1 MLPVVKYITFSGVI
15 KNELFGVH
23 PFFQDFSALFAVLYD
38 LVYLKNKDEKNIG
51 LLFISIFC
59 NQISARQG
67 VAVNSDGTA
76 PHSSAMLDVKS
87 TNKGMLVPRVSL
99 LSPTDAV
106 TIPFPANSLLVYNT
120 NVNKAQMPDGEGFY
134 YWDINIWRLIS
145 PLTKENI
152 STIGYDA
159 FINI

>member
-1 MLPVVKYITFSGVI
+1 MHPV
-15 KNELFGVH
+15 
-23 PFFQDFSALFAVLYD
+23 FQDFSALFVVLYD
-38 LVYLKNKDEKNIG
+38 LVYLKNKDEKNID

-59 NQISARQG
+59 NQISAQQG

-99 LSPTDAV
+99 LSPTDIV
-106 TIPFPANSLLVYNT
+106 TIPTPANSLLVYNT

-145 PLTKENI
+145 PLTEENI